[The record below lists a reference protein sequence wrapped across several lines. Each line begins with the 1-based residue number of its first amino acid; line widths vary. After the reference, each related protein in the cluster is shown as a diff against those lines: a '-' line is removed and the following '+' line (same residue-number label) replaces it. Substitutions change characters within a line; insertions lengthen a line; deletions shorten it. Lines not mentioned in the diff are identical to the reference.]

1 MIFENINIIQSNKT
15 EKSFFIEKIHI
26 INELISKYCFK
37 NRIEY
42 NEIISDIEISI
53 KELKLIGI
61 IKHEEQLENLK
72 QVLGNKEYHRLI
84 KSLTFYSKHKSQT
97 EYLLKNFYYSYRKE
111 QQQINEGNNNPKI
124 VDLFCGAGGF
134 SLGFLKENYHVELA
148 NDIDR
153 AAIETYK
160 FNHPE
165 ISSDKVICK
174 DIISIVENID
184 TFIKSDVDII
194 IGGPPCQSFSSANQQ
209 RVIDDPRNILYKYF
223 IKATEKIKP
232 RFVLMENVRGM
243 KKVAA
248 QVVDDFKKIGYD
260 VVYKLY
266 NSYDFSVPQSRTRL
280 IYIGVERNFSVKQN
294 ITSEDII
301 EELDKEINNKPKYVL
316 KDALSYIK
324 ELECAKIKNI
334 TEKDCEISGK
344 KIDINIFRG
353 LENEYLKLIND
364 KQVSNFTF
372 NHKARYQNENNQKI
386 YATLKQ
392 GRDSTCE
399 SIKDI
404 MPYSHRN
411 HIFKDKY
418 FKLVDNLPSRT
429 ITAHMKMDCH
439 SHIHPSQIRSIT
451 PREAARI
458 QSFPDNYLFLG
469 SYLNT
474 YRQIGNAVPPLMGRT
489 FAKVLKKY
497 L

>member
-1 MIFENINIIQSNKT
+1 MIFQNIDYVSLAKT
-15 EKSFFIEKIHI
+15 EKKFFIEKINI
-26 INELISKYCFK
+26 INELISKYCLK
-37 NRIEY
+37 NKIEY
-42 NEIISDIEISI
+42 DEILPDIEIGI
-53 KELKLIGI
+53 KELKLIGVI
-61 IKHEEQLENLK
+61 NHKEQLGNLK
-72 QVLGNKEYHRLI
+72 KVLGNEEYNRLV
-84 KSLTFYSKHKSQT
+84 KSLTFYSKNKKQT
-97 EYLLKNFYYSYRKE
+97 EYLLKNFYNSYRKK
-111 QQQINEGNNNPKI
+111 QQQISEKKNNPKI

-134 SLGFLKENYHVELA
+134 SLGFLKEDYTVALA

-184 TFIKSDVDII
+184 IFIKSNVDII

-232 RFVLMENVRGM
+232 KFVVMENVRGM
-243 KKVAA
+243 KKVAS
-248 QVVDDFKKIGYD
+248 QVADDFKEIGYD

-280 IYIGVERNFSVKQN
+280 IYIGIKKDFSLSQN
-294 ITSEDII
+294 ITPEDII
-301 EELDKEINNKPKYVL
+301 EEIDKEINDKSKYVL

-324 ELECAKIKNI
+324 QLECAKVKNI
-334 TEKDCEISGK
+334 TEDDCEISGK
-344 KIDINIFRG
+344 KIDINMFNG
-353 LENEYLKLIND
+353 VENEYLKLIND
-364 KQVSNFTF
+364 KKVSDFTF
-372 NHKARYQNENNQKI
+372 NHKARYQNENNQRI

-392 GRDSTCE
+392 GKDSTCE

-429 ITAHMKMDCH
+429 ITAHLKMDCH

-469 SYLNT
+469 PYLNT
-474 YRQIGNAVPPLMGRT
+474 YRQIGNAVPPLMSKT

>member
-1 MIFENINIIQSNKT
+1 MIFQNIDDILSNKI
-15 EKSFFIEKIHI
+15 EKKFFIEKINI
-26 INELISKYCFK
+26 INELISKYCLK
-37 NRIEY
+37 NGIEY
-42 NEIISDIEISI
+42 NEILSDIKISI

-61 IKHEEQLENLK
+61 IKNKEELEKLK
-72 QVLGNKEYHRLI
+72 KVLGHKEYNRLI
-84 KSLTFYSKHKSQT
+84 RSLTFYNKNKKQT
-97 EYLLKNFYYSYRKE
+97 KYLLKNFYNSYRKK
-111 QQQINEGNNNPKI
+111 QQQIIENKKNPKI

-134 SLGFLKENYHVELA
+134 SFGFLKEDYQIELA
-148 NDIDR
+148 NDIDKV
-153 AAIETYK
+153 AIETYK

-165 ISSDKVICK
+165 ISSGKVICN

-184 TFIKSDVDII
+184 TFIKNDVDII

-223 IKATEKIKP
+223 IKAAEKIKP
-232 RFVLMENVRGM
+232 KFILMENVRGM
-243 KKVAA
+243 KRVAS
-248 QVVDDFKKIGYD
+248 QVVEDFDKIGYA
-260 VVYKLY
+260 VKYKLY
-266 NSYDFSVPQSRTRL
+266 NSHDFSVPQSRTRL
-280 IYIGVERNFSVKQN
+280 IYIGIRKDFSLSQN
-294 ITSEDII
+294 ITPEDII
-301 EELDKEINNKPKYVL
+301 EETDKEINNKPNYVL
-316 KDALSYIK
+316 NDALSYIK
-324 ELECAKIKNI
+324 QLECAKVKNI
-334 TEKDCEISGK
+334 TEEDCEISGK

-364 KQVSNFTF
+364 KQVSDFIF

-392 GRDSTCE
+392 GSDSTCE

-429 ITAHMKMDCH
+429 ITAHLKMDCH

-458 QSFPDNYLFLG
+458 QSFPDNYLFFG
-469 SYLNT
+469 PYLNT
-474 YRQIGNAVPPLMGRT
+474 YRQIGNAVPPLMGKT
-489 FAKVLKKY
+489 FAKVLKRY